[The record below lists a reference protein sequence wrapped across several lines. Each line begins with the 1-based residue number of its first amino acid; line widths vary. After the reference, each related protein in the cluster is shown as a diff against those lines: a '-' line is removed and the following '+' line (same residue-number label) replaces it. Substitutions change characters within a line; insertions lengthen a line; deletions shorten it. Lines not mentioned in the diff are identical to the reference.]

1 MSWIRYGLFAVF
13 VYLVALAVTVPAA
26 RVYDWLG
33 PVEGVQLG
41 ELTGT
46 VWRGEAQVALPQGE
60 RLDRLSWQFRPSG
73 LLGGQAV
80 FDLSARHAAG
90 EATLAAGIGLDGSV
104 VLRDVSL
111 DLDAAAPVV
120 TRLTGFDWR
129 GRVTGG
135 FSRVHIQEG
144 RVVSARGRVM
154 WQDAGVVLAD
164 VVPIGQLMA
173 DVGENEG
180 RLAIRLS
187 DTGGPLAVNGNLLR
201 DQPGR
206 LQADIKLAPR
216 ANASPV
222 LRDSLSLLG
231 RTERDG
237 SIHLRGPARAPFL

>member
-13 VYLVALAVTVPAA
+13 VYLAALAVTVPAA

-33 PVEGVQLG
+33 PVEGIQLG
-41 ELTGT
+41 SLTGT
-46 VWRGEAQVALPQGE
+46 VWQGEAQVALPEGE
-60 RLDRLSWQFRPSG
+60 RLNRLSWQFRPSG
-73 LLGGQAV
+73 LLGGQGV

-90 EATLAAGIGLDGSV
+90 QATLAAGIGLDGNV

-111 DLDAAAPVV
+111 ELDAAAPAV

-129 GRVTGG
+129 GRITGG

-154 WQDAGVVLAD
+154 WQDAAVVLAD
-164 VVPIGQLMA
+164 VVPIGQLVA
-173 DVGENEG
+173 DVGEKDGE
-180 RLAIRLS
+180 LAIRLS
-187 DTGGPLAVNGNLLR
+187 DTGGPLAVDGNLHR

-206 LQADIKLAPR
+206 LQADIELAPR

-237 SIHLRGPARAPFL
+237 SVHLHGPVEAALL